1 MFSFENYLPITSFNE
16 SSIFFKA
23 LEVFRYGFLMESIE
37 GEGRFKQ
44 LYSYHNYYVE
54 IIYEVNYEEIKSIN
68 AISIYLLPAYQSD
81 NCQVDL
87 GIFIISLIITYSFR
101 QAFLH
106 FVSKTFWFDHLY

>member
-37 GEGRFKQ
+37 GSGRFKQ

-54 IIYEVNYEEIKSIN
+54 IIYEVNYEEIKSIK
-68 AISIYLLPAYQSD
+68 AISINDTLSD
-81 NCQVDL
+81 YVDEDEFL
-87 GIFIISLIITYSFR
+87 EAFIDLI
-101 QAFLH
+101 AA
-106 FVSKTFWFDHLY
+106 

>member
-68 AISIYLLPAYQSD
+68 AISINDTLSD
-81 NCQVDL
+81 YVDEDEFL
-87 GIFIISLIITYSFR
+87 DAFIDLI
-101 QAFLH
+101 AA
-106 FVSKTFWFDHLY
+106 